1 MYRVEVTPEQ
11 AQLLLNHRDVRL
23 VDLIPATGIS
33 IQQLNRDINELPR
46 NIPAPAADAARVCI
60 LDSGINGNHPLLKP
74 AMAESASFVDEEGDD
89 DQAGHGTA
97 VAGVALYGDVEA
109 CNNSNFWRPELWI
122 FNGKVM
128 KKCPHTGDAI
138 YDELSLEASLG
149 GLSDQVQHP
158 R

>member
-1 MYRVEVTPEQ
+1 ILLTNAFEAWLSGERIKRLDKLNLDSLLMYRVEVTPEQ

-46 NIPAPAADAARVCI
+46 NIPAPAADAARICI

-97 VAGVALYGDVEA
+97 VAGVALYGDV
-109 CNNSNFWRPELWI
+109 
-122 FNGKVM
+122 
-128 KKCPHTGDAI
+128 
-138 YDELSLEASLG
+138 
-149 GLSDQVQHP
+149 
-158 R
+158 